1 MSGFSNKPKILR
13 GAFIEYGLS
22 IPPLFVVFQF
32 NPVQLSRSRSVSFGV
47 PDKPYEYTP
56 APGKAKEQVKWKSL
70 RELHQWEFDGDDL
83 MANPEIASPREFVGK
98 EPIVTFRFPLG
109 TGGAAD
115 RPPWSEL
122 LRRVGDLVGV
132 EHAAAEEEPA
142 ELAVVGETDGGD
154 PVYAERYERALTVR
168 FNRLSVTLGEVTEEV
183 SAAATAAGLES
194 GQPTAIGRVGKR
206 ITIPPRPAGR
216 RS

>member
-1 MSGFSNKPKILR
+1 MFSKTSRYHRLPDMVTIDARGTSAESKTLR
-13 GAFIEYGLS
+13 LLPEVTGIFFHTVEEADRLDHLAYKYYRQPTLWWRIC
-22 IPPLFVVFQF
+22 
-32 NPVQLSRSRSVSFGV
+32 
-47 PDKPYEYTP
+47 D
-56 APGKAKEQVKWKSL
+56 
-70 RELHQWEFDGDDL
+70 
-83 MANPEIASPREFVGK
+83 ANPEIASPRELVGR

-109 TGGAAD
+109 TGDAAD

-142 ELAVVGETDGGD
+142 ELVVAGETAGD

-168 FNRLSVTLGEVTEEV
+168 FNRLSVSLEEVIEEV
-183 SAAATAAGLES
+183 SAAAAAAGLRS
-194 GQPTAIGRVGKR
+194 GPPTAIGRVGKR
-206 ITIPPRPAGR
+206 ITIPPRPAGA